1 VSEIAILKAKLKD
14 TQTECDRLQKQV
26 MELDR
31 LRCELL
37 NELFALRGTCD
48 TTQKNTETKEG

>member
-1 VSEIAILKAKLKD
+1 MSEIAILKAKLKD

-31 LRCELL
+31 NRVELL
-37 NELFALRGTCD
+37 NELFALRGKCD
-48 TTQKNTETKEG
+48 TTQKNMENKEG